1 MKGHDRRALDIL
13 GTGHFGM
20 LSGAER
26 ANTRQAALP
35 CTVVI
40 MPGAMDVDQL
50 ISSLDAQAARLND
63 ARARID
69 REIAW
74 YPYNILGNLVH
85 VDAML
90 TGENRD
96 LGRLAQDLP
105 VADIGAADGD
115 LAFVLEDIG
124 GWEVDIVDTAATN
137 MNGLQGARA
146 LRDHLGSRVQIYDVD
161 LDRQFELPRDRY
173 GLVFFLGIL
182 YHLQNPFY
190 ALRELASRSTHCL
203 LSTKVAR
210 FAGPERTAIG
220 DLPVAY
226 LVAPRETNNDPTNY
240 WILSPAGL
248 ERLVERAGW
257 EILDQVNVGDTTD
270 SDPSTPE
277 HDERM
282 FMLLRSA
289 APRGAA

>member
-1 MKGHDRRALDIL
+1 MRI
-13 GTGHFGM
+13 
-20 LSGAER
+20 E
-26 ANTRQAALP
+26 
-35 CTVVI
+35 
-40 MPGAMDVDQL
+40 QL
-50 ISSLDAQAARLND
+50 IEDLDAQSGRLAE
-63 ARARID
+63 ARAQIGD
-69 REIAW
+69 DFPW

-96 LGRLAQDLP
+96 LGLLAQNMP

-115 LAFVLEDIG
+115 LAFALEQIG
-124 GWEVDIVDTAATN
+124 GWQVDILDTPATN
-137 MNGLQGARA
+137 MNGLRGARA
-146 LRDHLGSRVQIYDVD
+146 LREHLDSRVEIHDID
-161 LDRQFELPRDRY
+161 LDRQFALPRDRY

-190 ALRELASRSTHCL
+190 ALRELASHSVHCL
-203 LSTKVAR
+203 VSTKVAR
-210 FAGPERTAIG
+210 FAGADRTAISE
-220 DLPVAY
+220 LPLAY

-240 WILSPAGL
+240 WIFSPAGL

-257 EILDQVNVGDTTD
+257 EILERTNVGNTAR

-282 FMLLRSA
+282 FLLLRSTA
-289 APRGAA
+289 EGAAS

>member
-1 MKGHDRRALDIL
+1 MRIDDL
-13 GTGHFGM
+13 M
-20 LSGAER
+20 E
-26 ANTRQAALP
+26 
-35 CTVVI
+35 
-40 MPGAMDVDQL
+40 
-50 ISSLDAQAARLND
+50 SLDTQTERMSAARS
-63 ARARID
+63 
-69 REIAW
+69 EIGDEIRW
-74 YPYNILGNLVH
+74 YPYSILGNLAH
-85 VDAML
+85 VDRML
-90 TGENRD
+90 TGANRD
-96 LGRLAQDLP
+96 LSHLAQGLP

-115 LAFVLEDIG
+115 LAFVVEDLA

-146 LRDHLGSRVQIYDVD
+146 LREHFGSHVQIYDVD
-161 LDRQFELPRDRY
+161 LDRQFELPRERY

-190 ALRELASRSTHCL
+190 AMRELASRASHCL

-210 FAGPERTAIG
+210 FAGPERTPIA
-220 DLPVAY
+220 DLPVGY

-240 WILSPAGL
+240 WILSPTGL

-257 EILDQVNVGDTTD
+257 QIVERSNVGDVEQ

-282 FMLLRSA
+282 FLLLASDHA
-289 APRGAA
+289 QAH